1 MSFKRGKWNEVRW
14 RLTLRV
20 SVILDLYDLVM
31 DGALVLK
38 GLCKEGCK
46 VTDTRE
52 MELE

>member
-1 MSFKRGKWNEVRW
+1 M
-14 RLTLRV
+14 TLRV